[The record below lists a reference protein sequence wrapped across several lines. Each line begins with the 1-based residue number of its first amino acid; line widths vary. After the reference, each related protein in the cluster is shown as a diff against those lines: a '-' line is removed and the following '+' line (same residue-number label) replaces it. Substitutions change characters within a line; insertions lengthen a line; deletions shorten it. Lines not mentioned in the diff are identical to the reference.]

1 MDNGRN
7 WDVIV
12 VGGGA
17 AGLAGALALV
27 RSRRSVLVVDAAEP
41 RNAPAGHVHNF
52 LTRDGTRPA
61 ELLAAGRAEVESY
74 GGSVVTGRVRS
85 VRADDAGFV
94 VDLEVAGSAP
104 EPRHARRLLVTT
116 GVTDQL
122 PDLPGIAERWGR
134 DVVHC
139 PYCHGWEVRDQAIGV
154 LGSPMAV
161 HQALLFRQ
169 LSEDVVLFA
178 HTATTPSRDDLD
190 RLAGRGIRVVTG
202 EVTGLDVRGDAL
214 HGVRLANGE
223 TVARQVLVVAPRFHA
238 NAGLLAPLGLEPVDM
253 LRDDQVLGDHVPSD
267 PTSGATSVPGLYVAG
282 NLTDPMAQVIGAA
295 NAGLRAGAM
304 INADLVMAE
313 AAAARDRVPVG
324 G

>member
-1 MDNGRN
+1 MDDGRN

-52 LTRDGTRPA
+52 LTRDGTPPA

-85 VRADDAGFV
+85 ASADDTGFV
-94 VDLEVAGSAP
+94 VHLEAAGSAP
-104 EPRHARRLLVTT
+104 EPLHARRLLVTT

-122 PDLPGIAERWGR
+122 PDLPGLAERWGR

-139 PYCHGWEVRDQAIGV
+139 PYCHGWEVRDRAIGV

-169 LSEDVVLFA
+169 LSDDVVLFT
-178 HTATTPSRDDLD
+178 HTAPEPAGDDLD

-202 EVTGLDVRGDAL
+202 EVAGLDVRGDVL
-214 HGVRLANGE
+214 HGVRLATGE
-223 TVARQVLVVAPRFHA
+223 TVAREVLVVAPRFRA
-238 NAGLLAPLGLEPVDM
+238 NAGLLVPLGLEPVEM
-253 LRDDQVLGDHVPSD
+253 LRDDSVLGDHVPSD
-267 PTSGATSVPGLYVAG
+267 PASGTTAVPGLYVAG
-282 NLTDPMAQVIGAA
+282 NVTDPMAQVIGAA

-313 AAAARDRVPVG
+313 AAAALDRVPAAG
-324 G
+324 

>member
-1 MDNGRN
+1 MDDRQS

-41 RNAPAGHVHNF
+41 RNAPAGQVHNF
-52 LTRDGTRPA
+52 LTRDGTPPA

-85 VRADDAGFV
+85 ASADDDGFV
-94 VDLEVAGSAP
+94 VQIEAAGSGP
-104 EPRHARRLLVTT
+104 ESLHARRLLVTT

-122 PDLPGIAERWGR
+122 PDLPGIAARWGR
-134 DVVHC
+134 DVLHC

-169 LSEDVVLFA
+169 LSEDVVLFT
-178 HTATTPSRDDLD
+178 HTAPTPADDDLA
-190 RLAGRGIRVVTG
+190 RLAGRGIRVVAG
-202 EVTGLDVRGDAL
+202 EVAGLDVRDDAL
-214 HGVRLANGE
+214 HGLRLAGE
-223 TVARQVLVVAPRFHA
+223 TVARQVLVVAPTFRA
-238 NAGLLAPLGLEPVDM
+238 NAGLLVQLGLQAVEMV
-253 LRDDQVLGDHVPSD
+253 RDDQVLGDHVPSD
-267 PTSGATSVPGLYVAG
+267 PVSGTTTVPGLYVAG
-282 NLTDPMAQVIGAA
+282 NVTDPMAQVIGAA

-304 INADLVMAE
+304 INADLVMAD
-313 AAAARDRVPVG
+313 AAAAVDRVPVPG
-324 G
+324 

>member
-1 MDNGRN
+1 MDDRRS

-27 RSRRSVLVVDAAEP
+27 RSRRSVLVVDAGEP

-52 LTRDGTRPA
+52 LTRDGTPPA

-74 GGSVVTGRVRS
+74 GGSVVTGRVHS
-85 VRADDAGFV
+85 ASADDDGFV
-94 VDLEVAGSAP
+94 VQLEVAESGP
-104 EPRHARRLLVTT
+104 ESLHACRLLVTT

-122 PDLPGIAERWGR
+122 PDLPGITARWGR

-139 PYCHGWEVRDQAIGV
+139 PYCHGWEVRDQAIAV

-169 LSEDVVLFA
+169 LSEDVVLFT
-178 HTATTPSRDDLD
+178 HTAPMPADDDLA
-190 RLAGRGIRVVTG
+190 RLTGRGIRVVTG
-202 EVTGLDVRGDAL
+202 EVAGLDVRDDAL
-214 HGVRLANGE
+214 HGLRLASGE
-223 TVARQVLVVAPRFHA
+223 TVARQVLVVAPRFRA
-238 NAGLLAPLGLEPVDM
+238 NAGLLVGLGLEPVEM
-253 LRDDQVLGDHVPSD
+253 VRDDQVVGDHVPSD
-267 PTSGATSVPGLYVAG
+267 PASGATTVPGLYVAG
-282 NLTDPMAQVIGAA
+282 NVTDPMAQVIGAA

-313 AAAARDRVPVG
+313 AATAMDRVPVAG
-324 G
+324 